1 MTASL
6 SGVLVV
12 DKPVGPTS
20 HDVVARVRKAFGV
33 RRAGHTGTLDPFA
46 TGVLPVCVGKATR
59 LARFLSAGEKSYRA
73 VVRLGFATSTDD
85 AEGEPLGPPR
95 PVAVLEAT
103 LDQAFGPLRGEI
115 LQVPPMFSARH
126 VAGRRLYEWAREGVA
141 VERPPARVTVHALE
155 IVEIRGEEI
164 ELDVRCSAGTYVRAL
179 ARDLGEA
186 LGCGAHLS
194 ALRRTASGGLG
205 LEDSVTWEE
214 IGEACLPRLRALETL
229 LPELPAVWIDAEG
242 REAVRHGR
250 AVSRRHMLRGEPGSG
265 VARVRLMDSDGRL
278 LALALTRGGVDLEP
292 AGLELHPDVVLMD

>member
-1 MTASL
+1 MTAPL

-12 DKPVGPTS
+12 DKPAGPTS
-20 HDVVARVRKAFGV
+20 HDVVARVKKALGV

-73 VVRLGFATSTDD
+73 TVRLGFATSTDD
-85 AEGEPLGPPR
+85 VDGEPLGPPR
-95 PVAVLEAT
+95 PVA
-103 LDQAFGPLRGEI
+103 LDPAALDLACRGLRGEI

-126 VAGRRLYEWAREGVA
+126 VAGKRLYEWAREGVA
-141 VERPPARVTVHALE
+141 VTRPPARVTLHALE
-155 IVEIRGEEI
+155 VVEVRGEEI
-164 ELDVRCSAGTYVRAL
+164 QLDVRCSAGTYVRAL

-194 ALRRTASGGLG
+194 ALRRTRSGGLG

-214 IGEACLPRLRALETL
+214 IGEACLPRLRPLETL
-229 LPELPAVWIDAEG
+229 LPELPAVWVNAEG

-250 AVSRRHMLRGEPGSG
+250 AVTPRHRLGGDPGPG
-265 VARVRLMDSDGRL
+265 VSRVRLVDSEGRL
-278 LALALTRGGVDLEP
+278 LALALTRGSGEGEP
-292 AGLELHPDVVLMD
+292 QELELRPDVVLID